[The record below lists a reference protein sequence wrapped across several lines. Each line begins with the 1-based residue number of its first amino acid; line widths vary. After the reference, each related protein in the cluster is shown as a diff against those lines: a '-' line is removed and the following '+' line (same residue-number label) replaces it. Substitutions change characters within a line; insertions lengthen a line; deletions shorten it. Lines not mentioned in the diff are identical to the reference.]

1 MSGRGLFGWMDV
13 RERALRT
20 YELMERALPDA
31 KFTLNFRNPYELL
44 VAVVLA
50 ARYRDEFVNRITP
63 RFFERFPNAHTLAA
77 APVDE
82 ILQYIKGVNMAGVKA
97 QRLKQIAQELVRR
110 WGGRVPASMEELVSL
125 PGVGRKSA
133 NVVLSNAMGIV
144 EGIEV
149 DSHIARV
156 SYRIGLSESTDP
168 DKIEQD
174 LISAL
179 PKDKWLRFS
188 HLAKEVGRRWC
199 RPSAPRCGECP
210 VEVVCLKQGVNA

>member
-1 MSGRGLFGWMDV
+1 MFGGMDV
-13 RERALRT
+13 RERALRA
-20 YELMERALPDA
+20 YELMEGALPDA

-50 ARYRDEFVNRITP
+50 ARYRDELVNRITP
-63 RFFERFPNAHTLAA
+63 RFFERFPDARALAEA
-77 APVDE
+77 SVEE
-82 ILQYIKGVNMAGVKA
+82 ILQYIKGVNMARVKA

-133 NVVLSNAMGIV
+133 NVVLGNAMGIV

-156 SYRIGLSESTDP
+156 SYRIGLSSSTDP
-168 DKIEQD
+168 DRIEQD
-174 LISAL
+174 LMAAL
-179 PKDKWLRFS
+179 PRERWLRFS

-199 RPSAPRCGECP
+199 RPSSPRCGECP
-210 VEVVCLKQGVNA
+210 VEQVCLKRGVNA